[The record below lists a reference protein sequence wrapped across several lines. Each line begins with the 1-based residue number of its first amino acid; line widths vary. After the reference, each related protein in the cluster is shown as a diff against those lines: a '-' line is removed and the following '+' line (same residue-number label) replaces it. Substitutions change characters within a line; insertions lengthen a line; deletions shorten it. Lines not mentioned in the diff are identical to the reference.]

1 MTFDQ
6 YQKETA
12 QNALDARLN
21 AKTDAERQAAI
32 KAFSLALNTA
42 QFWTEE
48 RIADYERFADA
59 PNGTINARYKD

>member
-12 QNALDARLN
+12 QNALDARLS
-21 AKTDAERQAAI
+21 AQTDEERQAAI

-42 QFWTEE
+42 QFWKEE
-48 RIADYERFADA
+48 RIADYERYADA
-59 PNGTINARYKD
+59 PNGAINSRYKD

>member
-12 QNALDARLN
+12 QNALDARLS
-21 AKTDAERQAAI
+21 AQTDEEWQAAI

-48 RIADYERFADA
+48 RIADYERYSDA
-59 PNGTINARYKD
+59 PNGTINSRYKD

>member
-12 QNALDARLN
+12 QNALDARLS
-21 AKTDAERQAAI
+21 AQTDAERQAAI
-32 KAFSLALNTA
+32 KAFSLALNTE

-48 RIADYERFADA
+48 RIADYERYADA
-59 PNGTINARYKD
+59 PNGTVCSKFKD